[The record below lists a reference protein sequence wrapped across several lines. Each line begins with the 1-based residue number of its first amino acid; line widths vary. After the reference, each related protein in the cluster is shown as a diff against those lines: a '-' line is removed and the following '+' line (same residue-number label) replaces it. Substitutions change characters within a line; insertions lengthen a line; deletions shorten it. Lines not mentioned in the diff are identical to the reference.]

1 MAVVSSPSQF
11 VTLTPSSTQR
21 TSSICSKDDD
31 DDDNDTPIYI
41 LIGIVAAGLLVIAVI
56 AGVIMCRYHHGRM
69 HSSKYSDPLIPS
81 SYGSINAA
89 QIIAVDN
96 DLYGRP
102 ELQ

>member
-31 DDDNDTPIYI
+31 DDDTPIYI

-56 AGVIMCRYHHGRM
+56 AGVIMCRYRHGRM

-96 DLYGRP
+96 DLYGQP